1 MTPDRARLRYISK
14 LSQAWGTAKELLIIA
29 PTGIGT
35 FILLALSIVS
45 GLVQLAWNI
54 IRFLWWCVWTVLVFG
69 AVWLWINEPQI
80 LHGLLDWVQ
89 GVFGQY

>member
-54 IRFLWWCVWTVLVFG
+54 IRFLWWCVWTVLV
-69 AVWLWINEPQI
+69 INEPQI

-89 GVFGQY
+89 EVFGQY